1 MGLRHASHHN
11 GNRIV
16 RNKLFSRPFHVYFS
30 SRRRKR
36 SKEEDEDVISLARK
50 VSLFQCI
57 REEDEQQSRRKEDEE
72 GDARQKT
79 QDPSS
84 WTENEEEVRS

>member
-16 RNKLFSRPFHVYFS
+16 RNKLFSRPFHVYFFQEDG
-30 SRRRKR
+30 
-36 SKEEDEDVISLARK
+36 KEVKKKMKTLFRWQEK
-50 VSLFQCI
+50 SLFQCI
-57 REEDEQQSRRKEDEE
+57 REEDEQQSRRKEEDE